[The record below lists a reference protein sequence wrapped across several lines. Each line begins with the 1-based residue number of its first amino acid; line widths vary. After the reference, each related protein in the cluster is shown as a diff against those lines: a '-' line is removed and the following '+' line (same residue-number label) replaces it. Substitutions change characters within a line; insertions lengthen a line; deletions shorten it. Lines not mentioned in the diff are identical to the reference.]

1 MAAAVTQE
9 QARAAGALEVAGIT
23 VSYGSQEPVVHDVT
37 LEVPA
42 GKVVALLGANG
53 AGKTTILRA
62 ITGLLGEH
70 GGRVV
75 SGAVR
80 LDGRDLT
87 REGAAARV
95 RAGMAQV
102 MEGRRVFA
110 ELSVDDNLRAGAITR
125 KDRRA
130 IAADADAVY
139 ERFPD
144 LVGRKSDKAGYL
156 SGGQQQML
164 AIGRALMTRPR
175 VLLLDEPSLG
185 LAPRLVEQVGEIVTE
200 INREGTTVVVI
211 EQNVALAL
219 KLSDLAYVLETG
231 RVVASGPSAELAAD
245 DRVRQA
251 YLGGH
256 VGG

>member
-1 MAAAVTQE
+1 MAAAVSQE
-9 QARAAGALEVAGIT
+9 RARKAGALEVSGLT

-37 LEVPA
+37 MEVPA
-42 GKVVALLGANG
+42 GRVVALLGANG

-62 ITGLLGEH
+62 VTGLLTEH
-70 GGRVV
+70 SGRIR
-75 SGAVR
+75 SGSIV
-80 LDGRDLT
+80 LDGRELT
-87 REGAAARV
+87 REPAAARV
-95 RAGMAQV
+95 RAGVAQV
-102 MEGRRVFA
+102 MEGRRVFS
-110 ELSVDDNLRAGAITR
+110 ELTVDENLKAGAITR
-125 KDRRA
+125 KDRRQ
-130 IAADADAVY
+130 IAADAEAVY

-144 LVGRKSDKAGYL
+144 LVDRKGEKAGYL

-164 AIGRALMTRPR
+164 AIGRALMTRPK

-185 LAPRLVEQVGEIVTE
+185 LAPKLVERVGEIITE
-200 INREGTTVVVI
+200 INREGTTVLVI

-219 KLSDLAYVLETG
+219 ALSDMAYVLETG
-231 RVVASGPSAELAAD
+231 RVVASGPSSRLAED

>member
-1 MAAAVTQE
+1 VAAAVTQE
-9 QARAAGALEVAGIT
+9 QARKAGALEVEGIT
-23 VSYGSQEPVVHDVT
+23 VGYGSQEPVVHDVS
-37 LEVPA
+37 LSVPP
-42 GKVVALLGANG
+42 GRVVAVLGANG

-70 GGRVV
+70 SGRVRTGRIV
-75 SGAVR
+75 
-80 LDGRDLT
+80 LDGRELT
-87 REGAAARV
+87 REPAAARV

-102 MEGRRVFA
+102 MEGRRVFS
-110 ELSVDDNLRAGAITR
+110 ELTVDENLKAGAITR

-130 IAADADAVY
+130 ISGDADAVY

-144 LVGRKSDKAGYL
+144 LVSRKSEKAGYL

-164 AIGRALMTRPR
+164 AIGRALMTRPK

-185 LAPRLVEQVGEIVTE
+185 LAPKLVEQVGEIVTE
-200 INREGTTVVVI
+200 INKEGTTVLVI

-219 KLSDLAYVLETG
+219 QLSDIAYVLETG
-231 RVVASGPSAELAAD
+231 RVVTSGPSEELAAD